1 MKNLLGLTPSQ
12 LRERGIFLFEGPIF
26 VQARDYLSEITY
38 YSDNDEVFLISN
50 IEWAIT
56 KEGNWLWEDKFKDM
70 PVSEIIKIVA
80 DDHTNDTNN
89 LQKLMI

>member
-1 MKNLLGLTPSQ
+1 MKDLLGLTPLQ
-12 LRERGIFLFEGPIF
+12 LRERGILFEGSLYS
-26 VQARDYLSEITY
+26 QARKHLSEIAE

-56 KEGNWLWEDKFKDM
+56 KENNWLWEDKFKSM
-70 PVSEIIKIVA
+70 PIREIIKVVA

-89 LQKLMI
+89 LQDSKI